1 MKSMRTEI
9 QVPSRLEFLIVV
21 ETWLLS
27 SLEIAL
33 GSKVDWPMQSNRVRL
48 VLAEAYSNVVR
59 HAHRDRPHVPVL
71 VRLKVEDC
79 TMSLEIWDHG
89 SGFDLEAYLPPV
101 PEARQESGYGWMIL
115 NRLMDQVEYSL
126 QAEGSRNC
134 LRMETCFPAVVQEEV
149 AAAMN

>member
-1 MKSMRTEI
+1 MRTEI
-9 QVPSRLEFLIVV
+9 QVPSRLEFLIIV
-21 ETWLLS
+21 ENWLLS
-27 SLEIAL
+27 SLEVAL

-71 VRLKVEDC
+71 VRLKVDER

-126 QAEGSRNC
+126 QAEGTQNC
-134 LRMETCFPAVVQEEV
+134 LRMETCFPAKVLEDAVVS
-149 AAAMN
+149 

>member
-1 MKSMRTEI
+1 MRTEI
-9 QVPSRLEFLIVV
+9 QVPSRLEFLIIV
-21 ETWLLS
+21 EHWLLS
-27 SLEIAL
+27 SLEVAL

-71 VRLKVEDC
+71 VRLKVDER

-126 QAEGSRNC
+126 QAEGNRNC
-134 LRMETCFPAVVQEEV
+134 LRMETCFPAKVLEDAV
-149 AAAMN
+149 AF

>member
-1 MKSMRTEI
+1 MRTEI
-9 QVPSRLEFLIVV
+9 QVPSRLEFLIIV

-27 SLEIAL
+27 SLEVTL

-59 HAHRDRPHVPVL
+59 HAHRDRPHIPVI
-71 VRLKVEDC
+71 VRLHVDDR
-79 TMSLEIWDHG
+79 TMALEIWDHG
-89 SGFDLEAYLPPV
+89 NGFDLDAYLPPV

-126 QAEGSRNC
+126 QVEGSRNC
-134 LRMETCFPAVVQEEV
+134 LRMETCFPAREPEG
-149 AAAMN
+149 AMATPS

>member
-1 MKSMRTEI
+1 MRTEI
-9 QVPSRLEFLIVV
+9 QVPSRLEFLIIV
-21 ETWLLS
+21 EHWLLS
-27 SLEIAL
+27 SLEVAL

-71 VRLKVEDC
+71 VRLKVDER

-126 QAEGSRNC
+126 QAEGNRNC
-134 LRMETCFPAVVQEEV
+134 LRMETCFPAKVLEDAV
-149 AAAMN
+149 AS